1 MFAIAGRHQGFET
14 FCNASD
20 CCVSG
25 LLSGSLVR
33 NCSLFRNSPF
43 RTLRRLVSELCRLER
58 GTAIWRCTNLAHTRG
73 SCCVRRSAAH
83 CNRSSITLCLFAG
96 IEEDAH
102 KRAQRWASTL
112 GTAAYIPAFKR
123 QRARFLNER
132 PSLESRASEL
142 VETSEQSR
150 FKLVLPIYVHGSIC
164 SVAEHLASLHRH
176 TFLVFS

>member
-96 IEEDAH
+96 MEP
-102 KRAQRWASTL
+102 ASTPTRHCDTTFA
-112 GTAAYIPAFKR
+112 GMEPASTPTR
-123 QRARFLNER
+123 HYEFLR
-132 PSLESRASEL
+132 LSSRSLLQESTVLDVLQIHAHLYRVMSNIILRNVAI
-142 VETSEQSR
+142 SR
-150 FKLVLPIYVHGSIC
+150 GKQIM
-164 SVAEHLASLHRH
+164 
-176 TFLVFS
+176 